1 MARGFIVKRGNGYR
15 VMVSYT
21 DDYGKRVQVTGTA
34 SSSPKAEKLK
44 TALLAEIDKGNY
56 QKPSKLTVKAHFT
69 QWLDDYVTPNLSP
82 STTDTYRF
90 ITKKHIIPVLGDVAL
105 SKLRPQLVQN
115 LYSEKLKSGLS
126 HATIQKIH
134 NILHKC
140 LENAVRT
147 GLIMRNPLVGVD
159 CPKIQRREMTT
170 MNEVDIHLLL
180 DYARNSEYYPLF
192 YTLIF
197 TGMRRGEALALKW
210 GDVDLKMLKVSVNKS
225 ITYLNE
231 ERDGSRILVKAPKTA
246 KSRRFI
252 SITPSNGEVL
262 EEYLKTINLKRKA
275 LKLGAMKDDDY
286 VFCTFKDGKPYLP
299 NSITHA
305 WIKLT
310 RRCGLPGKRL
320 HDCRHSY
327 ASLLLRQNV
336 HPSIVANQLG
346 HASVRTT
353 LDIYSH
359 SIPALQETA
368 ALKFDDIVIGKPAV
382 TNPLP

>member
-1 MARGFIVKRGNGYR
+1 
-15 VMVSYT
+15 MVSYT

-34 SSSPKAEKLK
+34 PSSPKAEKLK
-44 TALLAEIDKGNY
+44 TALLSEIDKGNY
-56 QKPSKLTVKAHFT
+56 AKPSKLTVKAHFT

-82 STTDTYRF
+82 NTAETYRF
-90 ITKKHIIPVLGDVAL
+90 IAKKHIIPVLGDMAL
-105 SKLRPQLVQN
+105 SKLRPQLVQS

-140 LENAVRT
+140 LENAIRT
-147 GLIMRNPLVGVD
+147 GLIIRNPLTGVD
-159 CPKIQRREMTT
+159 CPKAQRREMTT
-170 MNEVDIHLLL
+170 MNETDIHLLL
-180 DYARNSEYYPLF
+180 DYARTSPYYSLF

-197 TGMRRGEALALKW
+197 TGLRRGEALALKW
-210 GDVDLKMLKVSVNKS
+210 EDVDLLLLKVSINKS
-225 ITYLNE
+225 LSYLNATK
-231 ERDGSRILVKAPKTA
+231 DGSRILIKAPKTA

-252 SITPSNGEVL
+252 SITPSNAIVL
-262 EEYLKTINLKRKA
+262 REHHKAIDTKRQSIG
-275 LKLGAMKDDDY
+275 LPPLTDDDF
-286 VFCTFKDGKPYLP
+286 VFCTFNDGKPYLP

-310 RRCGLPGKRL
+310 RRCGLPGRRL

-336 HPSIVANQLG
+336 HPSVVANQLG

-359 SIPALQETA
+359 SIPALQEVA
-368 ALKFDDIVIGKPAV
+368 AMKFDDIVIGKQA
-382 TNPLP
+382 